1 MLTAGF
7 VLLHFCFGNG
17 RSIFVLCFRQMGG
30 TNTTAP
36 AKAVSMLFAFGFHTS
51 EQIKEQMEVQGR
63 SLRSCLFYSQ
73 FVIKSIYIAAVER
86 IFSDRH
92 LIA

>member
-36 AKAVSMLFAFGFHTS
+36 AKAVSVLFAFGFHTS
-51 EQIKEQMEVQGR
+51 EQMEVQGR